1 MARYERQER
10 QSFWQQINQPPLNPR
25 RMNAKARYTWSIF
38 GQYFLKPHLGAV
50 LVVVLL
56 GSVIGGPM
64 SFFYAWT
71 AQFITDDI
79 VEVHRIAQA
88 NRDSLDPTLPAEN
101 RRFEISSPRPEADLS
116 GRIDQSG
123 GKSTAE
129 KMNLLWLLAAM
140 LVGVLLLRHFGTKAV
155 QKAMFGMGNT
165 CQYKMRHHIY
175 KKLHSLPMSFH
186 DSNGT
191 GRLMTHLFG
200 DVQVIQQSTIKLLR
214 QIPMNIMTLVIGL
227 ALLLSIDLF
236 LASLVLIALPLY
248 AFSYTFFHRRLKTVH
263 GNLRERNGWLT
274 GHIANRISHF
284 YLVKAFGREN
294 WEGIDF
300 LRRGRP
306 IIRDALTGAVLSSM
320 FAVACGII
328 SGICLASVLWIS
340 ALWVRDGQMTLGT
353 LLLFYTAAG
362 QLFAPIG
369 RISALTGV
377 FHRLSAACQK
387 ARLMLDEPNE
397 LSDADDPTPL
407 PTKAPALR
415 FDNVSF
421 RYEAKGRYALED
433 VSFEL
438 PAGKSVCV
446 MGASGSG
453 KTTLAK
459 LACRIYDPSQGTVLL
474 DETDIRSFRL
484 QDLRDMT
491 GYVNQ
496 EPIIFDGT
504 IRDNIRYGSEDSHWE
519 EMISAAQFAQIH
531 EYITQLPRQYRTIT
545 TERGLT
551 LSGGQKQRVNLAR
564 ALLYDPK
571 LLVLD
576 DCTSA
581 LDAETEVRLIR
592 GFETFLQGRTALLV
606 SHRISIALRCNY
618 VLVLEDG
625 KLAEFG
631 PPRKLIESDGAFAEL
646 FRQQSD
652 NPSVLPLKRA

>member
-1 MARYERQER
+1 MAPREKRE
-10 QSFWQQINQPPLNPR
+10 SFWQQINQEPLNPR
-25 RMNAKARYTWSIF
+25 KLDAKAGYTWSIF
-38 GQYFLKPHLGAV
+38 KQYFLKPHLAGV

-56 GSVIGGPM
+56 GSIIGGPM

-71 AQFITDDI
+71 ARFITDDI
-79 VEVHRIAQA
+79 VEVHRIAEA
-88 NRDSLDPTLPAEN
+88 NRNPVNPTLVTEN
-101 RRFEISSPRPEADLS
+101 RRFDLTQPRREEGLGQRMQTA
-116 GRIDQSG
+116 G

-129 KMNLLWLLAAM
+129 KMRLLWLLTAM
-140 LVGVLLLRHFGTKAV
+140 LAGILFLRHYGTKAV
-155 QKAMFGMGNT
+155 QKAMFGMGNI

-175 KKLHSLPMSFH
+175 KKLQLLPMSFH

-191 GRLMTHLFG
+191 GRLMTHLFS
-200 DVQVIQQSTIKLLR
+200 DVQVIQQSTIKLVR
-214 QIPMNIMTLVIGL
+214 QVPVNIMTLVVGL
-227 ALLLSIDLF
+227 AILLSIDLF

-294 WEGIDF
+294 GEGLDF
-300 LRRGRP
+300 LRRARP
-306 IIRDALTGAVLSSM
+306 IIRNALTGAVLSSM

-377 FHRLSAACQK
+377 FHRLCAACRK
-387 ARLMLDEPNE
+387 ARMVLDEPNDLPDTQE
-397 LSDADDPTPL
+397 PVPL
-407 PTKAPALR
+407 PQQAPALR
-415 FDNVSF
+415 FENVTF
-421 RYEAKGRYALED
+421 RYGSEMRAALED
-433 VSFEL
+433 ISFEL
-438 PAGKSVCV
+438 PAGKTVCV

-459 LACRIYDPSQGTVLL
+459 LACRIYDPTQGAVRLG
-474 DETDIRSFRL
+474 DADIRSFRL
-484 QDLRDMT
+484 QELREMT

-496 EPIIFDGT
+496 EPVIFDGT
-504 IRDNIRYGSEDSHWE
+504 IRDNIRYGSEDSEWE

-592 GFETFLQGRTALLV
+592 GFEKFLQGRTALLV

-618 VLVLEDG
+618 VLVLEEG

-631 PPRKLIESDGAFAEL
+631 PPRKLLDADGPFAAL
-646 FRQQSD
+646 FKEQTD
-652 NPSVLPLKRA
+652 KPAVVPLQRA